1 MAATTMLLTSHCVAA
16 DRCSRYLAALGIL
29 NNGSRADAGAALGAS
44 LRSAP
49 SYNTGLTSIF
59 EKFFPLRGIF
69 QKLRQPCC
77 RYRQPYLDDTADNK
91 QTVKRKIKC
100 RPFAK

>member
-1 MAATTMLLTSHCVAA
+1 MRPACNT
-16 DRCSRYLAALGIL
+16 
-29 NNGSRADAGAALGAS
+29 GSGADAGAALGAS

-77 RYRQPYLDDTADNK
+77 RCVPYKNDPT
-91 QTVKRKIKC
+91 
-100 RPFAK
+100 